1 LSSYNI
7 AKFFF
12 LENIKEWLKSKK
24 FQICYFAV
32 LIKPLFRDTKTD
44 FLFEF
49 YCNVFLFI
57 RALFSVLENEKK
69 FTRPASSIY
78 NSSPLGV
85 AVINYADTVSKGIL
99 ISKLTK
105 VTKFLLSTLLDI
117 SILFLTLF

>member
-1 LSSYNI
+1 
-7 AKFFF
+7 
-12 LENIKEWLKSKK
+12 
-24 FQICYFAV
+24 
-32 LIKPLFRDTKTD
+32 
-44 FLFEF
+44 
-49 YCNVFLFI
+49 
-57 RALFSVLENEKK
+57 LFSVLENEKK